1 MTPVGTEGTN
11 TVAASARADGRR
23 TPSAVL
29 IPKRLAGTRVR
40 SSKHQLQQEDVD
52 ETKYDAFFSSPL
64 RHSQPA
70 VLDVSSYSTRFPSTR
85 VRIPGILEEDNIEHQ
100 LTIDSATDI
109 PCISK
114 TFIDKHE
121 KLRQKCIFPIPPG
134 AISLRSADGSPL
146 QILGYVRFTLKL
158 GNKSLPVEALVLP
171 HLGPGVMLLDNSI
184 MKSFGAKLDWSTECL
199 SFQDSTK
206 TIPARHVKSS
216 VQSEYCSVITQTV
229 DTPPTPV
236 LVSRKFVIPAA
247 HEALI
252 RVFSTAR
259 PEKDTLALIEPRIAS
274 IHTLDDMPEDDI
286 CQSVIIARTVT
297 QRSSV
302 TNSAILQ
309 VGNPSDRTIILKPNT
324 IVGTITPVTAISPQ
338 TASAVAQNCS
348 ESLQARIDLTAALD
362 ESFKNTTFDDQQ
374 RAQIINLCTEYRS
387 VFSLNQKE
395 LGKCTIAE
403 AEFPLQKDTKPVDRH
418 PFRTN
423 PRAQNVID
431 KCVDDMQEI
440 DIIEKRPSQW
450 GSPVCIVAKAD
461 GSPRFCVD
469 YRATINKFLVRE
481 TWPMPD
487 IESHI
492 DTVGGANF
500 ITVCDV
506 QSAYWQIRIA
516 PKDRHKTAFVT
527 SKGKYVFKVLPFGIA
542 NAPWIFQRVMSLAF
556 ANFGQPS
563 GLLVYMDDVIACS
576 ATWEAHLKLLED
588 MFRALQTAGLT
599 LKPAKIHFGP
609 KEVQYLGHVL
619 SANGIRMGEN
629 RIKAIVDL
637 KHRPLSKNYALSSVQ
652 LISCGNSSQIWQQ

>member
-11 TVAASARADGRR
+11 AVAASDRADGRR

-29 IPKRLAGTRVR
+29 IPERLAGTRIR
-40 SSKHQLQQEDVD
+40 GSKHQRQQEDLD
-52 ETKYDAFFSSPL
+52 ETKYNEFFSSPL

-85 VRIPGILEEDNIEHQ
+85 VRIPGVLEEDNIEHQ

-146 QILGYVRFTLKL
+146 QILGYIRFTLKL

-171 HLGPGVMLLDNSI
+171 HLGPDIMLLDNSI
-184 MKSFGAKLDWSTECL
+184 MKSFGAKLDWLTECL
-199 SFQDSTK
+199 SFQDSLE
-206 TIPARHVKSS
+206 TIPARHVKSP
-216 VQSEYCSVITQTV
+216 VQSKYCSILTQTV
-229 DTPPTPV
+229 DTLPTPV
-236 LVSRKFVIPAA
+236 LVSRKVVIPAA

-274 IHTLDDMPEDDI
+274 IHTLDDMPQDDI
-286 CQSVIIARTVT
+286 WQSMIIARTVT
-297 QRSSV
+297 QWSKV
-302 TNSAILQ
+302 TNSALLQ
-309 VGNPSDRTIILKPNT
+309 VGNPSDRNIMLKPNT
-324 IVGTITPVTAISPQ
+324 IVGTITPVTAISPRA
-338 TASAVAQNCS
+338 ASAVTQNCS
-348 ESLQARIDLTAALD
+348 ESSQARIDLTAALD

-418 PFRTN
+418 PYRTN
-423 PRAQNVID
+423 PRAQEVID
-431 KCVDDMQEI
+431 KCVDDMEEI
-440 DIIEKRPSQW
+440 DIIEKRPSEW

-469 YRATINKFLVRE
+469 YRATINRFLVRE

-506 QSAYWQIRIA
+506 QSAYWQIPIA

-563 GLLVYMDDVIACS
+563 GLLVYMDDLIACS

-588 MFRALQTAGLT
+588 MFRALQAAGLT
-599 LKPAKIHFGP
+599 LKPAKIYFGP

-619 SANGIRMGEN
+619 SADGIRMGED
-629 RIKAIVDL
+629 RIKAIVNL
-637 KHRPLSKNYALSSVQ
+637 KNTDHYQRTTLCPRYS
-652 LISCGNSSQIWQQ
+652 

>member
-29 IPKRLAGTRVR
+29 IPERLAGTRVR
-40 SSKHQLQQEDVD
+40 GSKHQRQQEDLD
-52 ETKYDAFFSSPL
+52 ETKYNEFFSSPL

-70 VLDVSSYSTRFPSTR
+70 VLDVSAYSTRFPSTR
-85 VRIPGILEEDNIEHQ
+85 VRIPGVLEEDNIEHQ

-146 QILGYVRFTLKL
+146 QILGYIRFTLKL

-171 HLGPGVMLLDNSI
+171 HLGPDVMLLDNSI

-199 SFQDSTK
+199 SFQDSVQ
-206 TIPARHVKSS
+206 TIPARHVKSP
-216 VQSEYCSVITQTV
+216 VQSEYCSVITQAV
-229 DTPPTPV
+229 DTLPTPV
-236 LVSRKFVIPAA
+236 LVSKKVVIPAA
-247 HEALI
+247 HEALM

-259 PEKDTLALIEPRIAS
+259 PEKDTLALIEPGIAS
-274 IHTLDDMPEDDI
+274 IHTLDDMPQNDI
-286 CQSVIIARTVT
+286 WQSVIIARTVT
-297 QRSSV
+297 QWSKV
-302 TNSAILQ
+302 TNSALLQ

-324 IVGTITPVTAISPQ
+324 NVGTITPVTAISPR
-338 TASAVAQNCS
+338 TASAVTQNCS
-348 ESLQARIDLTAALD
+348 ESSQARIDLTAALD
-362 ESFKNTTFDDQQ
+362 ESFKKTTFDDQQ

-418 PFRTN
+418 PYRTN
-423 PRAQNVID
+423 PRAQEVID
-431 KCVDDMQEI
+431 KCVDDMEEI
-440 DIIEKRPSQW
+440 DIIEKKQSQW
-450 GSPVCIVAKAD
+450 WSPVCIVAKAD

-469 YRATINKFLVRE
+469 YRTTINKFLVRE

-492 DTVGGANF
+492 DTVGGAKF

-506 QSAYWQIRIA
+506 QSAYWQIPIA

-527 SKGKYVFKVLPFGIA
+527 SKGKYVFKVLPFWHCERTLDIPTCHVPRVRQFRPAEWLVGIYGRSHSMLCDLGSPPQIIRGYVSRTA
-542 NAPWIFQRVMSLAF
+542 NS
-556 ANFGQPS
+556 
-563 GLLVYMDDVIACS
+563 
-576 ATWEAHLKLLED
+576 
-588 MFRALQTAGLT
+588 
-599 LKPAKIHFGP
+599 
-609 KEVQYLGHVL
+609 
-619 SANGIRMGEN
+619 
-629 RIKAIVDL
+629 
-637 KHRPLSKNYALSSVQ
+637 RPDIETSQNSFWTKGSSVPRAC
-652 LISCGNSSQIWQQ
+652 LIC